1 MSPEIRDAH
10 LNDFALRCF
19 RDTADGDYIA
29 ARMAYRADLI
39 PQALWASQ
47 QAIEKYTKCILLLR
61 RIVWNTPNH
70 SLLRPLEKIE
80 QQIRLRLTPDTRE
93 FIKYLDTHGTEQV
106 LHIAILR
113 GGPGDRQ
120 VR

>member
-80 QQIRLRLTPDTRE
+80 QQIRLRLTPYKHGRPPPQGVR
-93 FIKYLDTHGTEQV
+93 IKNDGQRRRRNRH
-106 LHIAILR
+106 
-113 GGPGDRQ
+113 
-120 VR
+120 